1 MREQKASM
9 RETKAPA
16 VHASPM
22 TRPAWSETAS
32 GVGRMLAA
40 ALGMALFLSLIN
52 AFGTDV
58 IPFVMRFVYWSA
70 LMLAGSLVAVGVDRF
85 GLKVVRHRLH
95 LEGRPWLYGIVLTA
109 LLTPSIS
116 LVVWAITPLFGH
128 MRWDIALYARFL
140 APVGIISAAMTTLNV
155 LINREPQQSHAF
167 STPSTLA
174 SAEDTDA
181 ARVAFRERLPFKHQK
196 ADIYALS
203 AEDHYL
209 RVHTSA
215 GNTLILMRL
224 YDAIR
229 ELEGIEGSQ
238 THRSWWVARD
248 AIEDI
253 RRQDGRVSLTLRG
266 DIEAPVSRS
275 YQKVLKA
282 DGWI

>member
-1 MREQKASM
+1 M
-9 RETKAPA
+9 RETNAAA
-16 VHASPM
+16 VHASSMAGPH
-22 TRPAWSETAS
+22 WSETLK
-32 GVGRMLAA
+32 GVGRIFGS

-52 AFGTDV
+52 AFGTGE
-58 IPFVMRFVYWSA
+58 IPLLHRLFYWGL
-70 LMLAGSLVAVGVDRF
+70 LMVAGSFVAVGIDRLAV
-85 GLKVVRHRLH
+85 GYLRHRLH
-95 LEGRPWLYGIVLTA
+95 LEGRPWLYGVLLTA
-109 LLTPSIS
+109 LLTPSIA

-128 MRWDIALYARFL
+128 MSWDIGLYGRFL
-140 APVGIISAAMTTLNV
+140 GPVGVISAAMTLLNV
-155 LINREPQQSHAF
+155 LLNREPQQSHAF
-167 STPSTLA
+167 AAPPASGPAVETPP
-174 SAEDTDA
+174 E
-181 ARVAFRERLPFKHQK
+181 RVAFLDRLPFKHQK

-215 GNTLILMRL
+215 GSTLILMRL

-266 DIEAPVSRS
+266 EIEAPVSRS

>member
-1 MREQKASM
+1 MRERTGQM
-9 RETKAPA
+9 RETNAA
-16 VHASPM
+16 AIHASPVAGP
-22 TRPAWSETAS
+22 RWSETLKGA
-32 GVGRMLAA
+32 GRIFGS

-52 AFGTDV
+52 AFGTGE
-58 IPFVMRFVYWSA
+58 IPLLHRLLYWGL
-70 LMLAGSLVAVGVDRF
+70 LMVAGSFVAVGIDRLAL
-85 GLKVVRHRLH
+85 GYLRHRLH
-95 LEGRPWLYGIVLTA
+95 LEGRPWLYGILLTA
-109 LLTPSIS
+109 LLTPSIA

-128 MRWDIALYARFL
+128 MSWDIGLYVRFL
-140 APVGIISAAMTTLNV
+140 GPVGVISAAMTLLNV
-155 LINREPQQSHAF
+155 LLNREPQQSHAF
-167 STPSTLA
+167 TPAPAAEAA
-174 SAEDTDA
+174 SE
-181 ARVAFRERLPFKHQK
+181 RVAFLDRLPFKHQK

-215 GNTLILMRL
+215 GSTLILMRL

-253 RRQDGRVSLTLRG
+253 QRQDGRVSLTLRG
-266 DIEAPVSRS
+266 EIEAPVSRS

>member
-1 MREQKASM
+1 M
-9 RETKAPA
+9 RETKTPA

-22 TRPAWSETAS
+22 TQPAWSETAS
-32 GVGRMLAA
+32 GVGRILAA
-40 ALGMALFLSLIN
+40 ALCMALFLSLIN

-70 LMLAGSLVAVGVDRF
+70 LMLAGSLVAVGVDRV

-167 STPSTLA
+167 SAPPTA
-174 SAEDTDA
+174 SSADGTDA

>member
-1 MREQKASM
+1 MREQTPQIRENTASAL
-9 RETKAPA
+9 R
-16 VHASPM
+16 ASPVA
-22 TRPAWSETAS
+22 RASAGRWSETLK
-32 GVGRMLAA
+32 GAA
-40 ALGMALFLSLIN
+40 RIFGSAFAMALFLSLIG
-52 AFGTDV
+52 AFGTGS
-58 IPFVMRFVYWSA
+58 IPLGLRLFYWSL
-70 LMLAGSLVAVGVDRF
+70 LMVSGSLVAVGVDRLML
-85 GLKVVRHRLH
+85 GYLRHTLR
-95 LEGRPWLYGIVLTA
+95 LEGRPWLYGALLAV

-128 MRWDIALYARFL
+128 MNWNIAHYVRFL
-140 APVGIISAAMTTLNV
+140 GPVGVIATAMTALNV

-167 STPSTLA
+167 APV
-174 SAEDTDA
+174 A
-181 ARVAFRERLPFKHQK
+181 APQTEAPQVAFLDRLPFKHQK

-238 THRSWWVARD
+238 THRSWWVAKD
-248 AIEDI
+248 AIEDVQK
-253 RRQDGRVSLTLRG
+253 QDGKVCLLLRG
-266 DIEAPVSRS
+266 DLEAPVSRTF
-275 YQKVLKA
+275 QKILKS